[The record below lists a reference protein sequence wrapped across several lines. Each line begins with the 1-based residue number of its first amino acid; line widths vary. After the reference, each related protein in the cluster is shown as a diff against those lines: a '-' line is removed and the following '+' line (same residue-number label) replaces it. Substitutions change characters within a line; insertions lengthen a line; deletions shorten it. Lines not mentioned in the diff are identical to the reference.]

1 MSRTMWIALFC
12 IIGLGPVIA
21 IKLATPASLVVEAAQ
36 DQSKIEPAVVVNES
50 GKADRLKLPDTPA
63 KTEIVAPATK
73 AMPAENTSTSPET
86 INPSASP
93 KPIKETASGHWR
105 DANATAMSVASPRRD
120 AKSQE
125 SKKSVGQNPPKA
137 RAEVWHC
144 RQDAMGS
151 LLRSLDLSPRCDRAD
166 AAPP

>member
-12 IIGLGPVIA
+12 IIGLGPLIA

-36 DQSKIEPAVVVNES
+36 DQSKIEPALAVNES

-73 AMPAENTSTSPET
+73 ATPAENTSTSPET

-93 KPIKETASGHWR
+93 KPIKGTPSGHWQ
-105 DANATAMSVASPRRD
+105 DANATAMSVASPPRR
-120 AKSQE
+120 AKSKE
-125 SKKSVGQNPPKA
+125 SKESAGQDPPKP
-137 RAEVWHC
+137 RADAWHC
-144 RQDAMGS
+144 RQDAMGG
-151 LLRSLDLSPRCDRAD
+151 LLRSLDLSPRCNM
-166 AAPP
+166 

>member
-21 IKLATPASLVVEAAQ
+21 IKVVTPASLVVEAAQ
-36 DQSKIEPAVVVNES
+36 DQSKIEPVVAVNES

-86 INPSASP
+86 INPSENP
-93 KPIKETASGHWR
+93 EPIKKTASGHWR
-105 DANATAMSVASPRRD
+105 DANATAVSAASPPRHT
-120 AKSQE
+120 KSKE
-125 SKKSVGQNPPKA
+125 SKRSSGQEPPKA

-151 LLRSLDLSPRCDRAD
+151 LLRSLDLSPRCNL
-166 AAPP
+166 